1 MQKTLSDKERLW
13 FKRYRVFLEKPEWKL
28 EPHQKRILEKML
40 SYDEDLYN
48 AWQLKEI
55 FYLYQMKNPDVAAK
69 KLRVF
74 IEMAKEIGLPEYKP
88 TITAF
93 TNWFE
98 YIINAKR
105 VPYTNAFTEGTHNK
119 IKVLK
124 RTGYGY
130 QNYKRF
136 RKRILHLA

>member
-1 MQKTLSDKERLW
+1 
-13 FKRYRVFLEKPEWKL
+13 
-28 EPHQKRILEKML
+28 ML
-40 SYDEDLYN
+40 SYDENLYN

-55 FYLYQMKNPDVAAK
+55 FYLYQIEKNPDVAAK

-74 IEMAKEIGLPEYKP
+74 IETAKEIGLPEYNP

-105 VPYTNAFTEGTHNK
+105 APYTNAFTEGTHNK

-130 QNYKRF
+130 QNYERF